1 MKKFILYSFIVS
13 LALSFTACE
22 DFLKEE
28 SYGEP
33 TTEDLM
39 KEPENMALLVGQA
52 YAELKWLHDHWGYWG
67 LNTLTSDEARCP
79 IRQPGGHWNDSGYW
93 KSLNSMTWTYDGK
106 AIEFVWDTCI
116 EGANLC
122 NQIRSQIA
130 DYKEQVDPEQ
140 YARFEAE
147 LLVLR
152 SYYYYAMF
160 DLFGRIPYAEEYTSD
175 VTVQYPLIDAK
186 DVWKKL
192 VDCLE
197 ANVEYMPDANNPSK
211 SQNYGR
217 VTQGFAYGLLARLY
231 LNAASYGVDD
241 VAGAY
246 DKCVEYC
253 NKVINSNA
261 YSIEDNFFTNFLVN
275 NEISNENILVIVENG
290 NPSFDSRSWDKMSNK
305 LRINLLTQHYAF
317 NELYDLLEKPWN
329 GFAASKKF
337 LELYDEADRRGPCPA
352 SMGSDVDFQDVTKKY
367 GWFLGP
373 VKVDGKI
380 AKDENGADVIIKADF
395 ASQSGATWNDGAR
408 LMKYETEIAPAVNQY
423 MENDFVLFRYAD
435 VLYMKA
441 EAILRGATNGNI
453 AEVLGLKDFQQI
465 RTRAG
470 LNEYTAATLTL
481 DEILDERGR
490 EFAWENV
497 RRRDL
502 IRFEKYTGTAYMWDF
517 KASGVEPHRKW
528 FPIPKKHIDMH
539 VNDDIPWAQNQG
551 Y

>member
-1 MKKFILYSFIVS
+1 MKKIFLYSLIIS
-13 LALSFTACE
+13 LGLSFTACE

-28 SYGEP
+28 AFGEP
-33 TTEDLM
+33 TTEELM
-39 KEPENMALLVGQA
+39 KDPENMALLVGQA

-79 IRQPGGHWNDSGYW
+79 IRKPGNHWDDSGYW
-93 KSLNSMTWTYDGK
+93 KSLNSMTWDYKGK
-106 AIEFVWDTCI
+106 AIEWVWETSI

-130 DYKEQVDPEQ
+130 VYKDDVDPKQ
-140 YARFEAE
+140 YAQFEAE

-175 VTVQYPLIDAK
+175 KTAQFPLLDAK
-186 DVWKKL
+186 VVWKKL

-197 ANVEYMPDANNPSK
+197 ANVEYMPDANVPSK
-211 SQNYGR
+211 AQNYGR
-217 VTQGFAYGLLARLY
+217 VTKGFAYALLARLY

-241 VAGAY
+241 VTDPYG
-246 DKCVEYC
+246 KCIEYC

-275 NEISNENILVIVENG
+275 NEISDENIFVIVENG
-290 NPSFDSRSWDKMSNK
+290 NPSFDPRSKDKMSNK
-305 LRINLLTQHYAF
+305 LRLNLLTQHYSF
-317 NELYDLLEKPWN
+317 NEYYTLLEKPWN
-329 GFAASKKF
+329 GFAASKQF
-337 LELYDEADRRGPCPA
+337 LALYEAADRRGPCPP
-352 SMGSDVDFQDVTKKY
+352 SMGTDVDFQDINKKY

-373 VKVDGKI
+373 IKIDGKVL
-380 AKDENGADVIIKADF
+380 KDENGNEAYIKADYK
-395 ASQSGATWNDGAR
+395 SQDGANWWDGAR
-408 LMKYETEIAPAVNQY
+408 LMKYETEVAPTINQY

-441 EAILRGATNGNI
+441 EAILRSGSGNI
-453 AEVLGLKDFQQI
+453 AEVLSLKDFQQI

-502 IRFEKYTGTAYMWDF
+502 IRFGKYTGRDYMWDF
-517 KASGVEPHRKW
+517 KASGVEDHRVW
-528 FPIPKKHIDMH
+528 FPIPKKFMDMH
-539 VNDDIPWAQNQG
+539 ILDDIPWEQNPG